1 MNTPHPSSVP
11 GDFYVINE
19 CCLAC
24 GAPQSIAP
32 NLIGTESPSHHCFWK
47 KQPETPAEV
56 DQAIKIIL
64 TQELDCHRYAGADPV
79 ILDRLVST
87 GCCDAFPSRSYHPI
101 ELRSYPL
108 FPHLA

>member
-64 TQELDCHRYAGADPV
+64 TQELDCHRYAAGHGFCNEDSDHYDAD
-79 ILDRLVST
+79 LAQLAW
-87 GCCDAFPSRSYHPI
+87 GRS
-101 ELRSYPL
+101 LR
-108 FPHLA
+108 FWHTHLK